1 MARISK
7 DPVEKTAKEVSKAR
21 RTQDLKE
28 VIKFVLASPLKDKGE
43 VIQAD
48 GKMSLESLSKA
59 NTDVQTRMIMQIA
72 KSAATGD
79 VKSAEFL
86 AKYGGLE
93 PPKQQHVSVDLPV
106 IIDDMTNRKTP
117 VVSAMFKRDDE
128 DDDED

>member
-1 MARISK
+1 
-7 DPVEKTAKEVSKAR
+7 
-21 RTQDLKE
+21 
-28 VIKFVLASPLKDKGE
+28 
-43 VIQAD
+43 
-48 GKMSLESLSKA
+48 
-59 NTDVQTRMIMQIA
+59 
-72 KSAATGD
+72 

-128 DDDED
+128 DDEED